1 MSKRQKAEWLA
12 RISAKTNPSKSY
24 DEWVVHYFT
33 QFTDAELKAEMDS
46 YGC

>member
-12 RISAKTNPSKSY
+12 KISSKLNKSKSY

-33 QFTDAELKAEMDS
+33 QFTDAELADEIAS